1 MHDCNPST
9 DTDFFASLPQFSTF
23 TDVTD
28 PGWFRAAPGD
38 WHVVI
43 ADVIDSTRAVR
54 EGRYKDVNMV
64 GSCFI
69 TAVLNLG
76 SDSEI
81 PYVFGGDGAALLV
94 PDATVP
100 HVRAALAGV
109 RALART
115 QFDLDCRLGMVR
127 VSDLRTLGADVQ
139 VARFNLSDGNNLAM
153 FSGGGVELAENLI
166 STEHSQAQYA
176 IPDEEAA
183 TEPDLSGLSCR
194 WEPLRPRRGRMLCLL
209 VKVLAS
215 TAELRRAEFAE
226 VMADLSGVFDIDGD
240 ARPVSAH
247 SMNFKWPPAGLVA
260 EAKATRGKSSYLRR
274 YLALLFESLLQ
285 AVMNRFDLTGGAYNA
300 PAYREELQRNSD
312 YRRFDDTLRMVLD
325 CDEAQ
330 IEAARSMFA
339 RRYRAG
345 RIAYG
350 LHDSSEAL
358 MTCIVFSLERSEHLH
373 FIDGG
378 NGGFWAAASDYKQ
391 RLARRDEV

>member
-1 MHDCNPST
+1 MHDCNLPT
-9 DTDFFASLPQFSTF
+9 DIDFFASLPQFSTF

-28 PGWFRAAPGD
+28 PGWFRAAPDD

-43 ADVIDSTRAVR
+43 ADVIGSTSAVR

-76 SDSEI
+76 SHWEI

-94 PDATVP
+94 PGSIVP
-100 HVRAALAGV
+100 RVRAALAGV

-115 QFDLDCRLGMVR
+115 QFDLDCRLGT
-127 VSDLRTLGADVQ
+127 VSVSALRTLGADVQ

-153 FSGGGVELAENLI
+153 FSGGGVELAEDLI
-166 STEHSQAQYA
+166 SSEHSQTQYT
-176 IPDEEAA
+176 IPDEAVA

-209 VKVLAS
+209 VKALAG
-215 TAELRRAEFAE
+215 TAELRRVEFAG
-226 VMADLSGVFDIDGD
+226 VLADLSDVFDIDGD

-247 SMNFKWPPAGLVA
+247 SMSFKWPPTGLVA

-274 YLALLFESLLQ
+274 YLALLFESFLQ

-300 PAYREELQRNSD
+300 PTYREELRRNSD

-330 IEAARSMFA
+330 IEAAKSMLEH
-339 RRYRAG
+339 RYQAG

-358 MTCIVFSLERSEHLH
+358 MTCLVFSLERSEHLH

-378 NGGFWAAASDYKQ
+378 NGGFWAAASDYKR
-391 RLARRDEV
+391 RLARSKEI